1 VLEHY
6 LVMRT
11 LIVFTMLAFG
21 ALFAG
26 QLHAESAQN
35 AMTKTVTYRGG
46 IVVFS
51 IPNHWL
57 EEYEPAGGATFYEDK
72 PDSGTLRLNVLSFDS
87 KDTPAV
93 QMAIKFFPENSYELL
108 QNGFPIRRYV
118 KDAVEKGEHLRI
130 HRWEIAV
137 PVPPRSVRLLMF
149 AHTVLRSQEND
160 PRIKAEL
167 SFIDASVRRAV
178 YAQAAGVVGDY
189 QHK

>member
-1 VLEHY
+1 
-6 LVMRT
+6 MRT

-26 QLHAESAQN
+26 QLHAESTRN
-35 AMTKTVTYRGG
+35 ALTKTVSYRGG

-51 IPNHWL
+51 IPNQWL
-57 EEYEPAGGATFYEDK
+57 EEYEPEGGATFYEDK

-93 QMAIKFFPENSYELL
+93 QMAMKVFPENSYELL
-108 QNGFPIRRYV
+108 PNGFPIRRYV
-118 KDAVEKGEHLRI
+118 KDAVEQGEQLRI

-149 AHTVLRSQEND
+149 AHTVVRSQEND

-167 SFIDASVRRAV
+167 SFIDGSVRRAV
-178 YAQAAGVVGDY
+178 YAQAAGVAGDY